1 MFMNTIQLKIRSK
14 WCRFDGASIPKP
26 SDESVDDTRGRSN
39 TMKNVDLKV
48 EILHFLMLI
57 SFLIVCGMILVH
69 N

>member
-14 WCRFDGASIPKP
+14 WCHFYGASVPQP
-26 SDESVDDTRGRSN
+26 SDERVDDTRGRSN

-57 SFLIVCGMILVH
+57 SFFIVCGMILVH